1 MDRKTAMP
9 RRFYPAGPP
18 HPTTIR
24 GDGTVPY
31 GWRFGKEVFILPIL
45 LSLSSPSNMKRRR
58 SRATR
63 TAGGIRV
70 AAVDVFCGAG
80 GLTRGLLDAGIPVA
94 AGYDVD
100 AACQFPYEHNNSGA
114 EFKKI
119 SVTDLTGKLLAAC
132 YPAGHTRILVG
143 CAPCQTFS
151 KYTQGLDNDND
162 PKWKLLDE
170 FARLVR
176 ELRPDV
182 VSMENVP
189 ELQRHSVFDRFLA
202 TLDDEGF
209 HFTEDREEQVV
220 YCPDYGIPQHRRR
233 LVLLASRLGPIELIP
248 PTHPPTKYRK
258 VRDVLHRLPALAAG
272 EVSANDPLHRTS
284 ELSPLNLRR
293 IRRSS
298 PGGTWRD
305 WPRELVA
312 KCHKAKTGKTYPSVY
327 GRMEWDK
334 PAPTITTQFF
344 GFGNGRFGHPEQD
357 RAISLREGAILQ
369 SFPRNYEFVPP
380 GEEYCFKTIGRLI
393 GNAVPV
399 RLGEVIG
406 NSIRLHLDCYEH

>member
-1 MDRKTAMP
+1 
-9 RRFYPAGPP
+9 
-18 HPTTIR
+18 
-24 GDGTVPY
+24 
-31 GWRFGKEVFILPIL
+31 
-45 LSLSSPSNMKRRR
+45 MKRRR
-58 SRATR
+58 PRTTR
-63 TAGGIRV
+63 TADGVR
-70 AAVDVFCGAG
+70 ATAVDLFCGAG

-100 AACQFPYEHNNSGA
+100 AACQFPYEHNNPGA

-119 SVTDLTGKLLAAC
+119 SVTDLTGELLTAR

-151 KYTQGLDNDND
+151 KYTQGLDNVND

-176 ELRPDV
+176 ELRPDI

-189 ELQRHSVFDRFLA
+189 ELQRHSIFDRFLA
-202 TLDDEGF
+202 ILDDEGF
-209 HFTEDREEQVV
+209 HFSENREEQVV

-248 PTHPPTKYRK
+248 PTHPPGKHRK
-258 VRDVLHRLPALAAG
+258 VRDVLRRLPALTAG
-272 EVSANDPLHRTS
+272 DVSSNDPLHRTS

-293 IRRSS
+293 IRHSR
-298 PGGTWRD
+298 PGGTWSD

-312 KCHKAKTGKTYPSVY
+312 DCHKARTGKTYPSVY
-327 GRMEWDK
+327 GRMEWDQ
-334 PAPTITTQFF
+334 PSPTITTQFF

-369 SFPRNYEFVPP
+369 SFPGNYEFVPP
-380 GEEYCFKTIGRLI
+380 GGEYCFKTIGQLI

-406 NSIRLHLDCYEH
+406 KSIRLHLDCYEH

>member
-1 MDRKTAMP
+1 
-9 RRFYPAGPP
+9 
-18 HPTTIR
+18 
-24 GDGTVPY
+24 
-31 GWRFGKEVFILPIL
+31 
-45 LSLSSPSNMKRRR
+45 MKRRR
-58 SRATR
+58 PKTTR
-63 TAGGIRV
+63 TASNVR
-70 AAVDVFCGAG
+70 ATATDVFCGAG
-80 GLTRGLLDAGIPVA
+80 GLTRGLLDAGISVT

-100 AACQFPYEHNNSGA
+100 AACQFPYEHNNPGA

-119 SVTDLTGKLLAAC
+119 SVTDLTGKLLKAH
-132 YPAGHTRILVG
+132 YPTGHSRILVG

-151 KYTQGLDNDND
+151 KYTQGLANDSD

-176 ELRPDV
+176 ELKPDI

-189 ELQRHSVFDRFLA
+189 ELQRYSVFDRFLA

-209 HFTEDREEQVV
+209 YFTEDRDMQLV

-233 LVLLASRLGPIELIP
+233 LVLLASRHGPIELIP
-248 PTHPPTKYRK
+248 PTHLLAKHRK

-272 EVSANDPLHRTS
+272 EVSADDPLHRTS
-284 ELSPLNLRR
+284 ELSPINLRR
-293 IRRSS
+293 IRRSL

-334 PAPTITTQFF
+334 PSPTITTQFF

-369 SFPRNYEFVPP
+369 SFPRDYEFVPP
-380 GEEYCFKTIGRLI
+380 GGDYCFKTIGRLI

-406 NSIRLHLDCYEH
+406 KSIRLHLDTHER